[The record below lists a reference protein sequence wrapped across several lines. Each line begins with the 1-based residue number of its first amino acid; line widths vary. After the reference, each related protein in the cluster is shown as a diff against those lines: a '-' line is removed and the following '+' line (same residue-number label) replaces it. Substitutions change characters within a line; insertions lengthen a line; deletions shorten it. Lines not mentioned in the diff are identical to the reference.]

1 MDRDRT
7 DDEVMA
13 SALSTYYRTARQSGV
28 STGKPTAAIIRTKD
42 KRRYVVLRDHTK
54 CTVYRIRNDGALKR
68 IKQRI
73 PDEVLIKAG
82 VKKGGKDIREPI

>member
-28 STGKPTAAIIRTKD
+28 TTGKPTAAIIRTKD
-42 KRRYVVLRDHTK
+42 KRRYVVLRDHAISE
-54 CTVYRIRNDGALKR
+54 CVVYRIRNDGALKR

-82 VKKGGKDIREPI
+82 VKKGWT